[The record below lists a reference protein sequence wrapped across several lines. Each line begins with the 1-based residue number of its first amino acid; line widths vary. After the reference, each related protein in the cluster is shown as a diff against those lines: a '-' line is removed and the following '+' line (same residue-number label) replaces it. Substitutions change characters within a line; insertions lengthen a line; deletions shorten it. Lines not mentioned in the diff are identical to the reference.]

1 MMTAI
6 SHSKRSKY
14 GSRKITL
21 DGMTFDSAKE
31 YMRFRELSILE
42 RAGEITGLE
51 RQVKY
56 VLIPAQYAPDTM
68 TARGKIK
75 RGKLL
80 ERECSYVAD
89 FRYKKDGETVV
100 EDVKGY
106 KKGQAYA
113 LFTLKRKLMLYFF
126 KITIKEV

>member
-1 MMTAI
+1 MMMAI
-6 SHSKRSKY
+6 SPSKRSKY
-14 GSRKITL
+14 GSRKITR
-21 DGMTFDSAKE
+21 DGMTFDSVKE

-89 FRYKKDGETVV
+89 FRYIQGGETIV

>member
-1 MMTAI
+1 MKMFR
-6 SHSKRSKY
+6 SNSSKY
-14 GSRKITL
+14 GNRKITR
-21 DGMTFDSAKE
+21 DGMTFDSIKE
-31 YMRFRELSILE
+31 YRRWCELSLLE
-42 RAGEITGLE
+42 RAGEITDLE

-56 VLIPAQYAPDTM
+56 VLIPSLYAQDTM
-68 TARGKIK
+68 TAQGKVK

-89 FRYKKDGETVV
+89 FRYTQDGETVV

-113 LFTLKRKLMLYFF
+113 LFALKRKLMLYFHG
-126 KITIKEV
+126 ISVKEV

>member
-1 MMTAI
+1 MTMRR
-6 SHSKRSKY
+6 RSDLKY
-14 GSRKITL
+14 GNRKITR
-21 DGMTFDSAKE
+21 DGETFDSVKE
-31 YMRFRELSILE
+31 YRRWCELSLLE

-56 VLIPAQYAPDTM
+56 VIIPAQYAPDTV

-80 ERECSYVAD
+80 ERECAYVAD
-89 FRYKKDGETVV
+89 FRYQMDGETVV

-106 KKGQAYA
+106 KDGQAYA
-113 LFTLKRKLMLYFF
+113 LFAIKRKLMLSVHG
-126 KITIKEV
+126 IMVKEV

>member
-1 MMTAI
+1 MTAT
-6 SHSKRSKY
+6 SLSKRSKY
-14 GSRKITL
+14 GSRKITR
-21 DGMTFDSAKE
+21 DGLTFDSLKE
-31 YMRFRELSILE
+31 YRRWCELSILE
-42 RAGEITGLE
+42 RAGEIAGLE

-56 VLIPAQYAPDTM
+56 ILIPAQYAPDTM

-89 FRYKKDGETVV
+89 FRYTQNGETVV

-106 KKGQAYA
+106 KKGQAYS
-113 LFTLKRKLMLYFF
+113 LFTMKRKLMLYFHG
-126 KITIKEV
+126 ISVKEV

>member
-1 MMTAI
+1 MTVNF
-6 SHSKRSKY
+6 RSKVKY
-14 GSRKITL
+14 GNRKITR
-21 DGMTFDSAKE
+21 DGLTFDSIKE
-31 YMRFRELSILE
+31 YRRWCELSLLE

-56 VLIPAQYAPDTM
+56 VIIPAQYAPDTV

-80 ERECSYVAD
+80 ERECAYVAD
-89 FRYKKDGETVV
+89 FRYQMDGETVV

-106 KKGQAYA
+106 KDGQAYA
-113 LFTLKRKLMLYFF
+113 LFAIKRKLMLSVHG
-126 KITIKEV
+126 IMVKEV

>member
-1 MMTAI
+1 MKMF
-6 SHSKRSKY
+6 RSNSLKY
-14 GSRKITL
+14 GNHKITR
-21 DGMTFDSAKE
+21 DGMTFDSIKE
-31 YMRFRELSILE
+31 YRRWCELSLLE

-56 VLIPAQYAPDTM
+56 VLIPALYAPDTT

-75 RGKLL
+75 RGQLL

-89 FRYKKDGETVV
+89 FRYTQGGETVV

-113 LFTLKRKLMLYFF
+113 LFALKRKLMLSVHG
-126 KITIKEV
+126 IMVKEV

>member
-1 MMTAI
+1 MTVN
-6 SHSKRSKY
+6 SRSKVKY
-14 GSRKITL
+14 GNRKITR
-21 DGMTFDSAKE
+21 DGMTFDSIKE
-31 YMRFRELSILE
+31 YRRWCELSLLE

-56 VLIPAQYAPDTM
+56 VIIPAQYAPDTV

-80 ERECSYVAD
+80 ERECAYVAD
-89 FRYKKDGETVV
+89 FRYQMDGETVV

-106 KKGQAYA
+106 KDGQAYA
-113 LFTLKRKLMLYFF
+113 LFAIKRKLMLSVHG
-126 KITIKEV
+126 IMVKEV

>member
-1 MMTAI
+1 MTVNF
-6 SHSKRSKY
+6 RSKVKY
-14 GSRKITL
+14 GNRKITR
-21 DGMTFDSAKE
+21 DGMTFDSIKE
-31 YMRFRELSILE
+31 YRRWCELSLLE

-56 VLIPAQYAPDTM
+56 VIVPAQYAPDTV

-89 FRYKKDGETVV
+89 FRYQMDGETVV
-100 EDVKGY
+100 EDVKGC
-106 KKGQAYA
+106 KKGAGYE
-113 LFTLKRKLMLYFF
+113 LFKIKRKLMLYRYG
-126 KITIKEV
+126 IRVKEV

>member
-1 MMTAI
+1 MTLN
-6 SHSKRSKY
+6 SRPKVKY
-14 GSRKITL
+14 GNRKITR
-21 DGMTFDSAKE
+21 DGLTFDSIKE
-31 YMRFRELSILE
+31 YRRWCELSLLE

-56 VLIPAQYAPDTM
+56 VIIPAQYAPDTV

-80 ERECSYVAD
+80 ERECAYVAD
-89 FRYKKDGETVV
+89 FRYQMDGETVV

-106 KKGQAYA
+106 KDGQAYA
-113 LFTLKRKLMLYFF
+113 LFAIKRKLMLSVHG
-126 KITIKEV
+126 IMVKEV

>member
-1 MMTAI
+1 MTVNF
-6 SHSKRSKY
+6 RSKVKY
-14 GSRKITL
+14 GNRKITR
-21 DGMTFDSAKE
+21 DGLTFDSIKE
-31 YMRFRELSILE
+31 YRRWCELSLLE

-56 VLIPAQYAPDTM
+56 VIIPAQYAPDTV

-80 ERECSYVAD
+80 ERECAYVAD
-89 FRYKKDGETVV
+89 FRYQMDGETVV

-113 LFTLKRKLMLYFF
+113 LFALKRKLMLYFHG
-126 KITIKEV
+126 ISVKEV

>member
-1 MMTAI
+1 MMAI
-6 SHSKRSKY
+6 SPSKRSKY
-14 GSRKITL
+14 GSRKITR
-21 DGMTFDSAKE
+21 DGMTFDSVKE

-89 FRYKKDGETVV
+89 FRYIQGGETIV

>member
-1 MMTAI
+1 MTVN
-6 SHSKRSKY
+6 SRSKVKY
-14 GSRKITL
+14 GNRKITR
-21 DGMTFDSAKE
+21 DGLTFDSIKE
-31 YMRFRELSILE
+31 YRRWCELSLLE

-56 VLIPAQYAPDTM
+56 VIIPAQYAPDTV

-80 ERECSYVAD
+80 ERECAYVAD
-89 FRYKKDGETVV
+89 FRYQMDGETVV

-106 KKGQAYA
+106 KDGQAYA
-113 LFTLKRKLMLYFF
+113 LFAIKRKLMLSVHG
-126 KITIKEV
+126 IMVKEV

>member
-1 MMTAI
+1 MTVN
-6 SHSKRSKY
+6 SRSKVKY
-14 GSRKITL
+14 GNRKITR
-21 DGMTFDSAKE
+21 DGMTFDSIKE
-31 YMRFRELSILE
+31 YRRWCELSLLE

-56 VLIPAQYAPDTM
+56 VLIPAQYAPDTV

-80 ERECSYVAD
+80 ERECAYVAD
-89 FRYKKDGETVV
+89 FRYQMDGETVV

-106 KKGQAYA
+106 KDGQAYA
-113 LFTLKRKLMLYFF
+113 LFAIKRKLMLSVHG
-126 KITIKEV
+126 IMVKEV

>member
-1 MMTAI
+1 MMI
-6 SHSKRSKY
+6 PSSYNRPKY
-14 GSRKITL
+14 GNRKITR
-21 DGMTFDSAKE
+21 DGITFDSAKE

-42 RAGEITGLE
+42 RSGAITGLE

-89 FRYKKDGETVV
+89 FRYIQDGETIV

-113 LFTLKRKLMLYFF
+113 LFALKRKLMLY
-126 KITIKEV
+126 IHGISVKEV

>member
-1 MMTAI
+1 MTVN
-6 SHSKRSKY
+6 SRSKVKY
-14 GSRKITL
+14 GNRKITR
-21 DGMTFDSAKE
+21 DGLTFDSIKE
-31 YMRFRELSILE
+31 YRRWCELSLLE

-56 VLIPAQYAPDTM
+56 VIIPAQYAPDTV

-80 ERECSYVAD
+80 ERECAYVAD
-89 FRYKKDGETVV
+89 FRYQMDGETVV

-106 KKGQAYA
+106 KDGQAYA
-113 LFTLKRKLMLYFF
+113 LFVIKRKLMLSVHG
-126 KITIKEV
+126 IMVKEV

>member
-1 MMTAI
+1 MMTAT
-6 SHSKRSKY
+6 SLSKRSKY
-14 GSRKITL
+14 GSRKITR
-21 DGMTFDSAKE
+21 DGLTFDSLKE
-31 YMRFRELSILE
+31 YRRWCELSILE
-42 RAGEITGLE
+42 RAGEIAGLE

-56 VLIPAQYAPDTM
+56 ILIPAQYAPDTM

-89 FRYKKDGETVV
+89 FRYTQNGETVV

-106 KKGQAYA
+106 KKGQAYS
-113 LFTLKRKLMLYFF
+113 LFTMKRKLMLYFHG
-126 KITIKEV
+126 ISVKEV

>member
-1 MMTAI
+1 MTVNFR
-6 SHSKRSKY
+6 SKRKY
-14 GSRKITL
+14 GNHKITR
-21 DGMTFDSAKE
+21 DGVTFDSIKE
-31 YMRFRELSILE
+31 YRRWCELSLLE

-56 VLIPAQYAPDTM
+56 VIIPAQYAPDTV

-80 ERECSYVAD
+80 ERECAYVAD
-89 FRYKKDGETVV
+89 FRYQMDGETVV

-106 KKGQAYA
+106 KDGQAYA
-113 LFTLKRKLMLYFF
+113 LFAIKRKLMLSVHG
-126 KITIKEV
+126 IMVKEV

>member
-1 MMTAI
+1 MTVNF
-6 SHSKRSKY
+6 RSKVKY
-14 GSRKITL
+14 GNRKITR
-21 DGMTFDSAKE
+21 DGLTFDSIKE
-31 YMRFRELSILE
+31 YRRWCELSLLE

-56 VLIPAQYAPDTM
+56 VIIPAQYAPDTV

-80 ERECSYVAD
+80 ERECAYVAD
-89 FRYKKDGETVV
+89 FRYQMDGETVV

-106 KKGQAYA
+106 KDGQAYA
-113 LFTLKRKLMLYFF
+113 LFAVKRKLMLSVHG
-126 KITIKEV
+126 IMVKEV

>member
-1 MMTAI
+1 MTVN
-6 SHSKRSKY
+6 SRSKVKY
-14 GSRKITL
+14 GNRKITR
-21 DGMTFDSAKE
+21 DGLTFDSIKE
-31 YMRFRELSILE
+31 YRRWCELSLLE

-56 VLIPAQYAPDTM
+56 VIIPAQYAPDTV

-80 ERECSYVAD
+80 ERECAYVAD
-89 FRYKKDGETVV
+89 FRYQMDGETVV

-106 KKGQAYA
+106 KDGQAYA
-113 LFTLKRKLMLYFF
+113 LFTIKRKLMLSVHG
-126 KITIKEV
+126 IMVKEV

>member
-1 MMTAI
+1 MTVN
-6 SHSKRSKY
+6 SRSKVKY
-14 GSRKITL
+14 GNRKITR
-21 DGMTFDSAKE
+21 DGLTFDSIKE
-31 YMRFRELSILE
+31 YRRWCELSLLE

-56 VLIPAQYAPDTM
+56 VLIPAQYAPDTV

-89 FRYKKDGETVV
+89 FRYVRDGETIV

-113 LFTLKRKLMLYFF
+113 LFAVKRKLMLSVHG
-126 KITIKEV
+126 IMVKEV